1 MDKSEPVS
9 GDDSIVFIV
18 DDDPSMCE
26 ALTRLL
32 GTVGLRAQA
41 FKTAQEFLKTKRPD
55 IPSCLVLDVRLP
67 GLSGIDLQRELAN
80 TDPPI
85 PIVFITAHGD
95 IPMTV
100 QAMKAGAVEFLTKPF
115 RDQQFLDAVQQAID
129 RDRAARQQRAELAE
143 LRRRHESLTPRER
156 EVMALVVTGLL
167 NKQIAAQLRTSEA
180 TVKAHR
186 AQLMRKMEAES
197 VAQLVRI
204 AERLSL
210 LPPRR

>member
-1 MDKSEPVS
+1 MS
-9 GDDSIVFIV
+9 GDDSIVYIV
-18 DDDPSMCE
+18 DDDPSMRE

-41 FKTAQEFLKTKRPD
+41 FKTAQEFLSTKRPD
-55 IPSCLVLDVRLP
+55 TPSCLVLDVRLP
-67 GLSGIDLQRELAN
+67 GLSGLDLQREVAN
-80 TDPPI
+80 TEVPI

-95 IPMTV
+95 VPMTV

-129 RDRAARQQRAELAE
+129 RDRGARQQRGELTE
-143 LRRRHESLTPRER
+143 LRRRYESLTPRER
-156 EVMALVVTGLL
+156 QVMPLVVTGLL
-167 NKQIAAQLRTSEA
+167 NKQIAGELRTSEA

-186 AQLMRKMEAES
+186 GQLMHKMKAES
-197 VAQLVRI
+197 VAQLVRL
-204 AERLSL
+204 AEELGL

>member
-1 MDKSEPVS
+1 MS